1 MWRCPDRA
9 PARRRMHPVEPL
21 RGLRQS
27 RGRFRGSRRRA
38 SASDESCTAVTCSR
52 SLRHA
57 ARSAPNGR
65 RGPTIG
71 RFARPRVEVV
81 CRLRRSG
88 VQVRSARAAV
98 GPIVPFRDQ
107 LVALKPATGAAVY
120 ASSSTR
126 TSSRIATSSRPRA
139 QDEVHPP
146 RACGGNAWD
155 AQSLQLAFCLTV
167 LHGRRRRARPER
179 RPLVGR
185 PLPRGL
191 DPVDGDRLRESACR
205 CLW

>member
-1 MWRCPDRA
+1 
-9 PARRRMHPVEPL
+9 MHPVEPL
-21 RGLRQS
+21 RALRQS

-98 GPIVPFRDQ
+98 GPIVPFGTSRGSQAGNGRSGVRKLIDQNFIPHRD
-107 LVALKPATGAAVY
+107 VFPT
-120 ASSSTR
+120 
-126 TSSRIATSSRPRA
+126 RA